1 MANTSLGFPQP
12 SIGSNNWGN
21 PTNAGWMLLDQF
33 LNGTRAIGGLN
44 VSGNVTISGSLTAG
58 YIAGVIPAGLVLI
71 PFSATPVIN
80 ATQGLQFKIVLTGN
94 VTSSTFINGASGPT
108 IIVVRIVQ
116 DGVGGHTFAWPS
128 NMLNAGTPNTDANS
142 TSVQMFAVNTD
153 GSATAVGPMMYS

>member
-12 SIGSNNWGN
+12 SIGSNNWGQ
-21 PTNAGWMLLDQF
+21 PTNAGWALLDQF

-44 VSGNVTISGSLTAG
+44 VAGNVTISGSLTAG

-71 PFSATPVIN
+71 PFSASPVIN

-94 VTSSTFINGASGPT
+94 VTSSTFVNGASGPT

-116 DGVGGHTFAWPS
+116 DSVGGHTLVWPS
-128 NMLNAGTPNTDANS
+128 NMHNTGTPNTDANS
-142 TSVQMFAVNTD
+142 VSTQLFAVDTD
-153 GSATAVGPMMYS
+153 GSATATSPMMYS

>member
-12 SIGSNNWGN
+12 SIGSNNWGQ
-21 PTNAGWMLLDQF
+21 PTNAGWALLDQF

-44 VSGNVTISGSLTAG
+44 VAGNVTISGSLTAG

-71 PFSATPVIN
+71 PFSASPVIN

-94 VTSSTFINGASGPT
+94 VTSSTFITGASGPT

-116 DGVGGHTFAWPS
+116 DSVGGHTFAWPS
-128 NMLNAGTPNTDANS
+128 NMHNTGTVSADPNS
-142 TSVQMFAVNTD
+142 TTIQTFAVDTD
-153 GSATAVGPMMYS
+153 GSAIGGPSTIYP